1 MKSWF
6 LWIACAACTAKPV
19 ATGPQPVGGSCNGM
33 TENVPSEE
41 GVHVAPGTTID
52 WSTNPPV
59 TGEHYPIWA
68 AYDRTYAQLDRG
80 YYLHDAE
87 HGAVIFLY
95 NCPDGCPDTVTALE
109 AVVQAMPTDPICT
122 APVRQRALVA
132 SDPLLPAGVTVAA
145 VAWDNWYTA
154 SCVDGYLGT
163 FASEHYGAGPEQL
176 CSDGANFGGVLID
189 PAP

>member
-1 MKSWF
+1 MK
-6 LWIACAACTAKPV
+6 LTMAWIACAACTAPQV
-19 ATGPQPVGGSCNGM
+19 PSGPQPVGGACNGM

-41 GVHVAPGTTID
+41 GVHVAPGTQVT

-59 TGEHYPIWA
+59 TGAHYPVWG
-68 AYDRTYAQLDRG
+68 AYDRSYAQLDRG

-87 HGAVIFLY
+87 HGAIVLLY

-109 AVVQAMPTDPICT
+109 AVVQGMPTDPMCT
-122 APVRQRALVA
+122 APVRQRALVT

-154 SCVDGYLGT
+154 TCTDGFLAT

-176 CSDGANFGGVLID
+176 CSDGANLGGTLID
-189 PAP
+189 PLP